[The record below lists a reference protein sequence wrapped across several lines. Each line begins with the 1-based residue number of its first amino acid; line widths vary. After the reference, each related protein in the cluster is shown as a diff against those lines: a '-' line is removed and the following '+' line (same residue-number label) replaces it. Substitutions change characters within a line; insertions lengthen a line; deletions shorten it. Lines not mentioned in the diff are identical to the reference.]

1 MIETDRAAF
10 PIQVEDLDA
19 DWLLA
24 LAEDAEVQSR
34 QAERRKLRY
43 AYQWCVVNPA
53 TEDTGRATWS
63 ELGPEALD
71 CDEAI
76 GGDGTPLVAA
86 FAAEQFGAAL
96 RISTSAALQL
106 MADAL
111 NLRHRLP
118 RIWARVEALDVP
130 AWRAQRVARATARL
144 SREAAA
150 YVDRLLVGRISS
162 CGAVT
167 IDRAVEEAKARFEP
181 EELADA
187 QARVRASWHVRLSH
201 AAAGSPD
208 GWAGTSW
215 LEASGDTLDLTRF
228 HDLVCSVAAQLK
240 EQGDEDEL
248 EVRKAKA
255 LGVIAD
261 RAQGIPGPAKSPAH
275 SPARSQA
282 KTRMYL
288 HVTADDLDTDGAV
301 GTAERLGPATL
312 AKIGEW
318 LGRSRVTILPVL
330 DLQRIDAVDE
340 HDPPEWMRE
349 LVVLRDRRCVFP
361 WCERDSRACDLD
373 HIERYDEDGPPG
385 QTRPDNLAPLCRRH
399 HRCKTAGRWRYRR
412 NDDGTYTW
420 RSPSGRRYRVTP
432 SGTLVGD

>member
-1 MIETDRAAF
+1 MIETDSAAF
-10 PIQVEDLDA
+10 PFRVEDLDA

-34 QAERRKLRY
+34 RADRRRLRY
-43 AYQWCVVNPA
+43 AYQWCVLNPA

-63 ELGPEALD
+63 ELGREALD

-76 GGDGTPLVAA
+76 GGEGTPLVAA

-96 RISTSAALQL
+96 RVSTSTALQL

-111 NLRHRLP
+111 NLCHRLP

-144 SREAAA
+144 SRAAAA
-150 YVDRLLVGRISS
+150 YVDRRLVGRISS

-181 EELADA
+181 EEVADA
-187 QARVRASWHVRLSH
+187 QARVRVNWHVRLSH

-228 HDLVCSVAAQLK
+228 HDLVCAVAEQLK
-240 EQGDEDEL
+240 AAGDEDDL
-248 EVRKAKA
+248 EIRKAKA

-261 RAQGIPGPAKSPAH
+261 RAQGIESPGKRP
-275 SPARSQA
+275 A
-282 KTRMYL
+282 KTRLYL
-288 HVTADDLDTDGAV
+288 HVGAEDLDTDGAV

-312 AKIGEW
+312 ARIGEW
-318 LGRSRVTILPVL
+318 LGGSRATILPVL
-330 DLQRIDAVDE
+330 DMRRTDAVDR

-349 LVVLRDRRCVFP
+349 LVILRDRHCVFP
-361 WCERDSRACDLD
+361 WCERDARACDLD
-373 HIERYDEDGPPG
+373 HLEPYDEEGPPG

-399 HRCKTAGRWRYRR
+399 HRCKTSGRWRYRR
-412 NDDGTYTW
+412 RPDGSYEW
-420 RSPSGRRYRVTP
+420 SGPHGRRFLVTP
-432 SGTLVGD
+432 TDTTPMNPN

>member
-1 MIETDRAAF
+1 MIETDSAAF
-10 PIQVEDLDA
+10 PIRVDDLDA

-43 AYQWCVVNPA
+43 AYQWCVLNPA
-53 TEDTGRATWS
+53 TEDTGRATWY
-63 ELGPEALD
+63 ELGREALD

-76 GGDGTPLVAA
+76 GGEGTPLVAA
-86 FAAEQFGAAL
+86 FAAEQLGAAL
-96 RISTSAALQL
+96 RVSTSTALQL

-118 RIWARVEALDVP
+118 RIWAKVEALDVP
-130 AWRAQRVARATARL
+130 AWRAQRVARATAGL

-150 YVDRLLVGRISS
+150 YVDRRLVGRISS

-181 EELADA
+181 EEVADA
-187 QARVRASWHVRLSH
+187 QARARANWHVRLTH
-201 AAAGSPD
+201 PAAGSPE

-215 LEASGDTLDLTRF
+215 LEAAGDTLDLTRF
-228 HDLVCSVAAQLK
+228 HDLVCAVAEQL
-240 EQGDEDEL
+240 EAGGDVDDL
-248 EVRKAKA
+248 EIRKAKA

-261 RAQGIPGPAKSPAH
+261 RAQGIESPGKRQ
-275 SPARSQA
+275 AR
-282 KTRMYL
+282 TRLYL
-288 HVTADDLDTDGAV
+288 HVNAEDLDTDVAV

-312 AKIGEW
+312 ARIGEW
-318 LGRSRVTILPVL
+318 LGRSRATILPVL
-330 DLQRIDAVDE
+330 DLQRSDAVDE

-349 LVVLRDRRCVFP
+349 LVVLRDRHCVFP

-373 HIERYDEDGPPG
+373 HIEPFDEEGPPG

-399 HRCKTAGRWRYRR
+399 HRCKTSGRWRYRGH
-412 NDDGTYTW
+412 DDGSYTW
-420 RSPSGRRYRVTP
+420 RSPTGRSYRVTS
-432 SGTLVGD
+432 SGTLVRG

>member
-1 MIETDRAAF
+1 MIETDSAAF
-10 PIQVEDLDA
+10 PIQVDDLDA

-43 AYQWCVVNPA
+43 AYQWCVLNPA

-63 ELGPEALD
+63 ELGREALD

-76 GGDGTPLVAA
+76 GGEGTPLVAA
-86 FAAEQFGAAL
+86 FAAEQLGAAL
-96 RISTSAALQL
+96 RVSTSAALQL

-118 RIWARVEALDVP
+118 LIWAKVEALEVP

-150 YVDRLLVGRISS
+150 YVDRRLVGRISS

-187 QARVRASWHVRLSH
+187 QARVRANWHVRLSH

-215 LEASGDTLDLTRF
+215 LEASGDTLGLTRF
-228 HDLVCSVAAQLK
+228 HDLVCAVAEQLK
-240 EQGDEDEL
+240 ADGDEDDL
-248 EVRKAKA
+248 ETRKAKA

-261 RAQGIPGPAKSPAH
+261 RAQGIESPVK
-275 SPARSQA
+275 RQA
-282 KTRMYL
+282 KTRLYL
-288 HVTADDLDTDGAV
+288 HVGAEDLDTDGAV

-312 AKIGEW
+312 ATIGEW
-318 LGRSRVTILPVL
+318 LGGSRATILPVL
-330 DLQRIDAVDE
+330 DMRRTDAVDE

-349 LVVLRDRRCVFP
+349 LVVLRDRHCVFP

-373 HIERYDEDGPPG
+373 HIEPYDDQGPPG

-399 HRCKTAGRWRYRR
+399 HRCKTSGRWRYRR
-412 NDDGTYTW
+412 NDDGSYTW
-420 RSPSGRRYRVTP
+420 RSPTGRRYRVTP
-432 SGTLVGD
+432 SGTLVRS